1 MHSVLKLATSK
12 GLFKKLKLGTLGG
25 IAIGGVMGQLVMPKL
40 LAKATAGHK
49 LEGSNNVTLATGFQ
63 KQVAKPV
70 QTQELSG
77 AAPALPQSQD
87 ALSRRN
93 LSLLQ
98 RKSLDS
104 TEYEDPKDDL
114 VSFESV
120 IKSASPRRKPKPPKE
135 KYTDVQ
141 QIMRKTI
148 KRAENAKL
156 FEGNLEAGQIAK
168 APEGGEN
175 VVWGYGSTF
184 NIKDVEA
191 GGAPISLK
199 TIEQGFNENIKS
211 ATADAKSAFK
221 HWKTKGVIREDQK
234 FESLR
239 PKERALLTDMA
250 YQLGPDRLKIYE
262 KLAGAL
268 SLGVSP
274 SKKNVREELDVSWK
288 DPKTKEMIKDKR
300 RNDMRRAAYTN

>member
-1 MHSVLKLATSK
+1 MHSAIKLATSK

-40 LAKATAGHK
+40 LAKASAKHK

-114 VSFESV
+114 VSFE
-120 IKSASPRRKPKPPKE
+120 RGLE
-135 KYTDVQ
+135 KQ
-141 QIMRKTI
+141 R
-148 KRAENAKL
+148 
-156 FEGNLEAGQIAK
+156 
-168 APEGGEN
+168 
-175 VVWGYGSTF
+175 
-184 NIKDVEA
+184 
-191 GGAPISLK
+191 
-199 TIEQGFNENIKS
+199 
-211 ATADAKSAFK
+211 
-221 HWKTKGVIREDQK
+221 TKGNQGTKSFWTRLMDKAKQD
-234 FESLR
+234 FDRDLLA
-239 PKERALLTDMA
+239 KERKKT
-250 YQLGPDRLKIYE
+250 
-262 KLAGAL
+262 
-268 SLGVSP
+268 SP
-274 SKKNVREELDVSWK
+274 KARKK
-288 DPKTKEMIKDKR
+288 
-300 RNDMRRAAYTN
+300 